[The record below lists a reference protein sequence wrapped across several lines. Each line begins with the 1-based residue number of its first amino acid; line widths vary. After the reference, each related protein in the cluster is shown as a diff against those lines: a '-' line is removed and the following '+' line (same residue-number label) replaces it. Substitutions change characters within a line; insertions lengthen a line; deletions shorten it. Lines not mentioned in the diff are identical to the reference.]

1 MIIGDMI
8 LANEVVNSSN
18 NQTVLNVPN
27 NVFPVL
33 STPAFISFGA
43 TLVISGMDLT
53 INHTLTV
60 YINELDNEEKPRVIF
75 QENIVGNPQQI
86 DPYPTL
92 TANLSLRNIRVN
104 TTGYHKVVAKL
115 NNEKVSESIINII
128 ETE

>member
-8 LANEVVNSSN
+8 LANEVVNSPN
-18 NQTVLNVPN
+18 NQTVLNAPN

-33 STPAFISFGA
+33 STPALISFGA
-43 TLVISGMDLT
+43 TLVISGIDLS

-60 YINELDNEEKPRVIF
+60 EISEIEDEERRIIF
-75 QENIVGNPQQI
+75 QENISGNPQQN

-92 TANLSLRNIRVN
+92 TANLSLRNVRVN
-104 TTGYHKVVAKL
+104 NTGYHKVVAKL
-115 NNEKVSESIINII
+115 DNEKVSKSIINII

>member
-8 LANEVVNSSN
+8 LANEVVNSPN

-33 STPAFISFGA
+33 STPAFISFGV
-43 TLVISGMDLT
+43 TLVISGMDLST
-53 INHTLTV
+53 NHRLTV
-60 YINELDNEEKPRVIF
+60 EVNALENEEEPRVIF
-75 QENIVGNPQQI
+75 QENISGNPHQI

-104 TTGYHKVVAKL
+104 NTGYHKVVAKL
-115 NNEKVSESIINII
+115 DNETVSESIINII